1 MIADLLDSLR
11 YWWARRS
18 GRDTVDITVR
28 LKTLS
33 YQQFE
38 RVCLRVGLDPDD
50 VRTGQQ
56 SPREA
61 DVDDVFE
68 DGEAL
73 IKMTCANAGTLTQL
87 LRSAEK
93 PAAEHMVAQVITH
106 FFFQSVR
113 RFSEQNARYRITP
126 TGAPS
131 RPS

>member
-1 MIADLLDSLR
+1 MLDSIK
-11 YWWARRS
+11 YWWARRT
-18 GRDTVDITVR
+18 GRDTIDITVR
-28 LKTLS
+28 LKKPITFER
-33 YQQFE
+33 FE

-68 DGEAL
+68 VGPTIIDL
-73 IKMTCANAGTLTQL
+73 TCANAGPLTQL

-93 PAAEHMVAQVITH
+93 PAAQHILAQVLTH

-113 RFSEQNARYRITP
+113 HFRKQTAWYRITR
-126 TGAPS
+126 TDAPS